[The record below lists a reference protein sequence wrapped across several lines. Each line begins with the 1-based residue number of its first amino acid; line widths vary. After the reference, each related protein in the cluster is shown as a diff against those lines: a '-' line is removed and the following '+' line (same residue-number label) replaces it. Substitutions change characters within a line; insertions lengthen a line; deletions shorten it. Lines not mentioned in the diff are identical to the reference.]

1 VQEPTATVDHNTLGS
16 HERLGAEE
24 TERRDLNHSRRSRL
38 RSTHAAAR
46 GRGNGIRGDAM
57 TTMRAVQVT
66 RHGSPGEV
74 LAVADGEVPEP
85 DAGEVRVRVGAASLN
100 FNDIDRCRGK
110 LVSVP
115 TPPPY
120 TLGMDVCGV
129 VDAAGVGAEHWIG
142 QRVVAITKTALG
154 GIAEYAIAPAV
165 SVFAAPPELD
175 DAEATAFLLT
185 FHTSHLALFR
195 RGRLRSGETV
205 VIHSAASGLGSAGV
219 QLAKAA
225 GARVIAVAGGPEK
238 VALCRDLG
246 ADVVVDHTTDDFV
259 EAVFEATDDRGADVV
274 YDLSGGEVVEGSW
287 RCTAREGRYLAVGF
301 ADDDDNGMT
310 GRPLR
315 MACIGN
321 ISIVGVMLA
330 WVDEVDPGMR
340 RFGFNP
346 FGRDVADEVHA
357 DLLRQVAE
365 GHIRPVVGR
374 RVAMADAGTALDD
387 HEQRRSI
394 GRTVVIVAPTG

>member
-1 VQEPTATVDHNTLGS
+1 
-16 HERLGAEE
+16 
-24 TERRDLNHSRRSRL
+24 
-38 RSTHAAAR
+38 
-46 GRGNGIRGDAM
+46 M
-57 TTMRAVQVT
+57 TTMQALQVT
-66 RHGSPGEV
+66 RNGSPGEV
-74 LAVADGEVPEP
+74 LAVREVDVPEP
-85 DAGEVRVRVGAASLN
+85 GPGEVRVQVRAASLN

-129 VDAAGVGAEHWIG
+129 VDAAGAGAEQWIG

-165 SVFAAPPELD
+165 SVFTAPPELD

-185 FHTSHLALFR
+185 FHTSYLALLR
-195 RGRLRSGETV
+195 RGRLQAGETA
-205 VIHSAASGLGSAGV
+205 VIHSAASGLGSAGI
-219 QLAKAA
+219 QLARAV

-238 VALCRDLG
+238 GALCRELG
-246 ADVVVDHTTDDFV
+246 ADLVIDHTTEDFV
-259 EAVFEATDDRGADVV
+259 EVVLQATADVGAEVV
-274 YDLSGGEVVEGSW
+274 YDLSGGDFVERSW
-287 RCTAREGRYLAVGF
+287 RCTAREGRYLATGF

-315 MACIGN
+315 IACIGN

-330 WVDEVDPGMR
+330 WAEEVDPGMR

-346 FGRDVADEVHA
+346 FGRDVADEVH
-357 DLLRQVAE
+357 DHLLRLVAE
-365 GHIRPVVGR
+365 GRIRPAIGR
-374 RVAMADAGTALDD
+374 RVTMDEAGAALDD

-394 GRTVVIVAPTG
+394 GRTVVVIDDSPVEA

>member
-1 VQEPTATVDHNTLGS
+1 MKAL
-16 HERLGAEE
+16 
-24 TERRDLNHSRRSRL
+24 
-38 RSTHAAAR
+38 
-46 GRGNGIRGDAM
+46 
-57 TTMRAVQVT
+57 QVT
-66 RHGSPGEV
+66 RNGAPGEV
-74 LAVADGEVPEP
+74 LAVVEVDQVEP
-85 DAGEVRVRVGAASLN
+85 GPGEVRVQVAAASLN

-129 VDAAGVGAEHWIG
+129 VDATGEGAEAWLG
-142 QRVVAITKTALG
+142 RRVVAITQNALG

-165 SVFAAPPELD
+165 SVFDAPPELD
-175 DAEATAFLLT
+175 DVEATAFLLP

-195 RGRLRSGETV
+195 RGRLAAGETV
-205 VIHSAASGLGSAGV
+205 VVHSAASGLGTAGI

-238 VALCRDLG
+238 GQVCADLG
-246 ADVVVDHTTDDFV
+246 ADLVVDHQTTDFT
-259 EAVFEATDDRGADVV
+259 EAVLAATDDVGADVV
-274 YDLSGGEVVEGSW
+274 YDLTGGDFVARSW
-287 RCTAREGRYLAVGF
+287 QCTAREGRYLAVGF

-321 ISIVGVMLA
+321 ISIVAVMLA
-330 WVDEVDPGMR
+330 WADHVDPGMR

-346 FGRDVADEVHA
+346 FGRDVADEVHD
-357 DLLRQVAE
+357 DLRSLVAA
-365 GHIRPVVGR
+365 GRIRPYVGR
-374 RVAMADAGTALDD
+374 RVSMAEAGAALDD
-387 HEQRRSI
+387 HEQRRAV
-394 GRTVVIVAPTG
+394 GRTVVVVAP